1 MCLTNKVAHEN
12 LRIDVQAPN
21 LEVLSVYSKHLGKYY
36 FKDTLSLREAYINVW
51 RPQGGISVYSKH
63 LGKYYFKDTLSLR
76 EAYINV
82 WRSQGGISG
91 VIECLYSLETSLQ
104 NLCHV
109 RVLKLSTDCIQ
120 FLKALSL
127 RALQNLPPLI
137 FKHKHLILETGPTK
151 WELPGIV
158 YLLKNSPD
166 LETLS
171 VKIEESIL
179 CYDRSMVLGEEF
191 KFDETEYWESFISP
205 FSYVVHYLKTIKIW
219 DAASELYLA
228 LRITS
233 EASSRNQENGVRFL
247 KYFLK
252 SAIRLEKLTYITKP
266 NFKGIHDIAQMIS
279 ALPVATSSAEILV
292 CL

>member
-1 MCLTNKVAHEN
+1 MKYDHLSSLLESLAHHI
-12 LRIDVQAPN
+12 LSFLDMKDVVRIRILWWRYISTSIPYLNFKFHAP
-21 LEVLSVYSKHLGKYY
+21 LASIISK
-36 FKDTLSLREAYINVW
+36 TLSLREAYINVW
-51 RPQGGISVYSKH
+51 RP
-63 LGKYYFKDTLSLR
+63 
-76 EAYINV
+76 
-82 WRSQGGISG
+82 QGGISG

-109 RVLKLSTDCIQ
+109 IVLKLSTDCIQ
-120 FLKALSL
+120 FLKALTL

-179 CYDRSMVLGEEF
+179 CYDLSMVLGEEF
-191 KFDETEYWESFISP
+191 EFDETEYWESFISP

-233 EASSRNQENGVRFL
+233 EASSRNSENGVRFL
-247 KYFLK
+247 KIFLK

-279 ALPVATSSAEILV
+279 ALPIATSSAEILV